1 VVGSTH
7 ALEGAMEVGECV
19 VADITDAAATD
30 DDDDSDL
37 AEEMDAAIAELLCGA
52 VRTDESKS

>member
-1 VVGSTH
+1 
-7 ALEGAMEVGECV
+7 MEVGECV